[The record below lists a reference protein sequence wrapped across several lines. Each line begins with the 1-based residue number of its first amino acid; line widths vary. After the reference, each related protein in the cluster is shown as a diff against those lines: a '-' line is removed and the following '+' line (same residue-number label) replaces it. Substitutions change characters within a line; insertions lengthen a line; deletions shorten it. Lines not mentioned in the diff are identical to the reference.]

1 MLDRILI
8 PLDGSPT
15 AEAILPQVRRLLL
28 RAESEVLLLR
38 AVEAPPGMG
47 ADAPV
52 VLAELHDA
60 ASAYLQTT
68 AARLLDQGIR
78 VRPMVQVGYPA
89 EVIVETASREQAGF
103 VAMSTHGRSG
113 IARWV
118 FGSVT
123 EKVLRSRLPVPLLLV
138 RSFPS
143 KGLEEELPVRKILV
157 PIDGSKPSL
166 AIVRPAAELAHPF
179 DAKVLLLHV
188 EEREPSLP
196 LPTDSKLKEAVDA
209 FAALHVSAMGLVAGG
224 DPASE
229 ILEACSVHRADL
241 IAMSTHGRS
250 GLSRWVLGSVT
261 EKVLRTATVP
271 MLVVPSGLP

>member
-1 MLDRILI
+1 MLDRVLI

-28 RAESEVLLLR
+28 RRESEIILLR
-38 AVEAPPGMG
+38 AVEIPPGMG

-68 AARLLDQGIR
+68 AARLADQGIR
-78 VRPMVQVGYPA
+78 VRPIVQVGYPA
-89 EVIVETASREQAGF
+89 EAIAEAAVREKATF
-103 VAMSTHGRSG
+103 VAMSTHGRTG

-123 EKVLRSRLPVPLLLV
+123 EKILRSRLPVPLLLV
-138 RSFPS
+138 RSFPA
-143 KGLEEELPVRKILV
+143 KEEGAELPVRKILV
-157 PIDGSKPSL
+157 PVDGSKPSL
-166 AIVRPAAELAHPF
+166 AIVRPAADLAHQF
-179 DAKVLLLHV
+179 DAKILVFHV
-188 EEREPSLP
+188 DEREPDSA
-196 LPTDSKLKEAVDA
+196 SKLKEAVDA
-209 FAALHVSAMGLVAGG
+209 FAALHVSAMGLVADG

-261 EKVLRTATVP
+261 EKVLRTAGVP